1 MLGVIVPMELAL
13 LAAMKSGLRDRNN
26 ADTGPS
32 SCRCG
37 ASAAMKSGLRDRNN
51 DPLFVLE
58 NGAFFDAAMKS
69 GLRDRNNRH
78 RIPWGGDRREGSCNE
93 VRS

>member
-1 MLGVIVPMELAL
+1 MELAL

-69 GLRDRNNRH
+69 GLRDRNNVNASSMSP
-78 RIPWGGDRREGSCNE
+78 PWQPCRCNE